1 MAEDNPSDKQ
11 LENTNNKD
19 RPWLWKAGQSGNPAG
34 RPPKGFAITDVLRD
48 MMTEKPEIK
57 KALMAK
63 LIEMALAGD
72 LLAIREILDRI
83 EGKSVQKMGVEEGTD
98 LASLVIIKNGNKTE

>member
-1 MAEDNPSDKQ
+1 
-11 LENTNNKD
+11 
-19 RPWLWKAGQSGNPAG
+19 
-34 RPPKGFAITDVLRD
+34 
-48 MMTEKPEIK
+48 MTEKPEIK